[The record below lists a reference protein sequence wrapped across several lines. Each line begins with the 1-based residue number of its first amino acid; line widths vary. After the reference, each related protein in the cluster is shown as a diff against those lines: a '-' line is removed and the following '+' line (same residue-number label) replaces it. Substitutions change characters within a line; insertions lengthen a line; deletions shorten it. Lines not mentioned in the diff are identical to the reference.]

1 MTLATIPFSQRPKNM
16 RTTTHPLAG
25 PSQSHD
31 GRPATQDIAPLFS
44 TTCKLQ
50 RCVTTL
56 FSQPYAKHPG
66 YTPLP
71 AAQSKP
77 ILEGPALSPAAL
89 AEPASL
95 LAHSTAAQSHT
106 ALTNWKARAYN
117 ALSIK
122 QQ

>member
-1 MTLATIPFSQRPKNM
+1 MTLATIPFSQRPEHM
-16 RTTTHPLAG
+16 RTTAHRLAG
-25 PSQSHD
+25 PSESHD
-31 GRPATQDIAPLFS
+31 GRLATQDIAPLFS
-44 TTCKLQ
+44 TTCKLR

-66 YTPLP
+66 YTTLP
-71 AAQSKP
+71 APQCEP
-77 ILEGPALSPAAL
+77 ILEGPALSPAAS

-95 LAHSTAAQSHT
+95 LTHSTAAQSHT